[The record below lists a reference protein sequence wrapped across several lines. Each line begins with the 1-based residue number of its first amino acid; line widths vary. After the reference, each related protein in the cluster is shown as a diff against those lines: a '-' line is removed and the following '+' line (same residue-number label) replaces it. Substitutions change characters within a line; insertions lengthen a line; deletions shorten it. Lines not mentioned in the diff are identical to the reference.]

1 MAENNIDM
9 NRDSGNNMSR
19 GRVFIDS
26 NNPGKH
32 NQVIINSYPFIKIPF
47 PPTIDPRDLITKKD
61 DAPSRAPNA
70 FIIYRKAFVEASRAN
85 GYSLP
90 MTVISQI
97 CSRSWESEPEMVRK
111 EYKRIAK
118 EAGRLRDE
126 LCPKVVRRKKR
137 EKWNVVSFNN
147 SPISS
152 HSLPDNLTSNLQS
165 IEKVSSLSQLKKK
178 SPAIPMGIENKITQ
192 QDITSSSKS

>member
-1 MAENNIDM
+1 M
-9 NRDSGNNMSR
+9 NRDAENPISR

-26 NNPGKH
+26 NIPGKQ

-61 DAPSRAPNA
+61 DTLSRAPNA

-97 CSRSWESEPEMVRK
+97 CSRSWESESETVRK

-118 EAGRLRDE
+118 EAGRLRNE

-137 EKWNVVSFNN
+137 EKWNVVSFSN
-147 SPISS
+147 SSIPS
-152 HSLPDNLTSNLQS
+152 HSLSKNVTSDLPN
-165 IEKVSSLSQLKKK
+165 
-178 SPAIPMGIENKITQ
+178 AEN
-192 QDITSSSKS
+192 

>member
-1 MAENNIDM
+1 DAENTI
-9 NRDSGNNMSR
+9 SR

-26 NNPGKH
+26 NIPGKQ

-61 DAPSRAPNA
+61 DTLSRAPNA

-85 GYSLP
+85 
-90 MTVISQI
+90 V
-97 CSRSWESEPEMVRK
+97 CSRSWESEPENVRK

-118 EAGRLRDE
+118 EA
-126 LCPKVVRRKKR
+126 VIRRKKR

-147 SPISS
+147 SSIPS
-152 HSLPDNLTSNLQS
+152 HSLSENVTSDLPNAENVSPLS
-165 IEKVSSLSQLKKK
+165 HLKESSDTPTKV
-178 SPAIPMGIENKITQ
+178 ENKITQ
-192 QDITSSSKS
+192 EIISSSKSPATS